1 MDIFLI
7 ILGSICLLVGMI
19 GCIVPALPGPPI
31 AYGAL
36 LLLHFTDKVQF
47 SLKQLII
54 WLIVVVVVQVIDYFI
69 PTLGTKKL
77 GGTRWGIW
85 GCFIGTFAGI
95 FLFPP
100 WGVILGPFLGAV
112 IGELLG
118 GKETQEALKA
128 GLGAFLGFM
137 IGTVL
142 KFIVCGW
149 FIYIFISTLVS

>member
-7 ILGSICLLVGMI
+7 VLGSICLLVGLI

-36 LLLHFTDKVQF
+36 ILLHLTDKVQF
-47 SLKQLII
+47 TLKQLII

-69 PTLGTKKL
+69 PTYGTKKL

-149 FIYIFISTLVS
+149 FIYIFISAII